1 MSDIPTYTE
10 AFDELQRIVSEI
22 EQGEISVDELSEKV
36 KRSAFL
42 IKICKQKLTSTEE
55 DVDRILR
62 ELDTTTNENDAQ
74 ENGS

>member
-36 KRSAFL
+36 KRAALL
-42 IKICKQKLTSTEE
+42 IKLCKQKLTSTEE

-62 ELDTTTNENDAQ
+62 ELDAPTNENDAQ
-74 ENGS
+74 QNGS